1 MSCDED
7 FPLWVWGLITM
18 CGQKVSADLSKTD
31 MKHSDVP
38 RMSGAAKGLGSLFSK
53 FLAAVAF
60 YISTLLPLSD

>member
-1 MSCDED
+1 
-7 FPLWVWGLITM
+7 M

-31 MKHSDVP
+31 MKHNDVP